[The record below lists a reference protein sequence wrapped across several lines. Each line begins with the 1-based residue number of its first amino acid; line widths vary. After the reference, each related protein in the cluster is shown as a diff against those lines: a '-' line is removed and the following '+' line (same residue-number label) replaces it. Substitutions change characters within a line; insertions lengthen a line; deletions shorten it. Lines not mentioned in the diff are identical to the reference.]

1 MGQYIHYTQEEKERA
16 NSVNLEQ
23 LMLKQ
28 GEILLPA
35 GREKRLG
42 SNHSI
47 TIRKNYWYDHATE
60 TGGLAIDFVKM
71 YYGKTFSEAMAFLLS
86 EEGVIHVEA
95 EDWEKEK
102 QRKEVLKIP
111 AVSPNRRRLYGYLV
125 KHRKIAPE
133 IVNYFVQ
140 KNLLYESCE
149 RDKKT
154 GKEYHNA
161 IFVGKDPD
169 GKVQH
174 LHKKGLYSGEK
185 NYKGN
190 QQGSRPEY
198 PFQYRGDGK
207 KVYLFE
213 APVDLFSYLTLHPDG
228 WKQNSY
234 IALMGVSAKPM
245 LQFLKD
251 RPDVETIVFCLDH
264 DTAGSMATKR
274 LMTELETLEKPYTV
288 EIEQPIRKDW
298 NEDLKAL
305 SVAEQ
310 EWEQDVALSM

>member
-23 LMLKQ
+23 LLLKQ
-28 GEILLPA
+28 GERLLPA

-42 SNHSI
+42 SNHSV
-47 TIRKNYWYDHATE
+47 TIHKNYWYDHAE
-60 TGGLAIDFVKM
+60 EKGGLAIDFVKM
-71 YYGKTFSEAMAFLLS
+71 YYGKTFSEAMAFLLE
-86 EEGVIHVEA
+86 EEGVIHVEREEWEA
-95 EDWEKEK
+95 EM
-102 QRKEVLKIP
+102 QRKEVLKMP
-111 AVSPNRRRLYGYLV
+111 AVSSNRRRLYGYLV
-125 KHRKIAPE
+125 KYRKIAPE

-140 KNLLYESCE
+140 KNLLYESCD
-149 RDKKT
+149 RDAKT

-161 IFVGKDPD
+161 IFIGIDTD

-190 QQGSRPEY
+190 ERGSRPEY
-198 PFQYRGDGK
+198 PFQYRGCGR

-213 APVDLFSYLTLHPDG
+213 APVDLLSYLTLYPDN
-228 WKQNSY
+228 WQQNSY

-251 RPDVETIVFCLDH
+251 RADIKTIVFCLI
-264 DTAGSMATKR
+264 MMKQ
-274 LMTELETLEKPYTV
+274 ELW
-288 EIEQPIRKDW
+288 QQKD
-298 NEDLKAL
+298 
-305 SVAEQ
+305 
-310 EWEQDVALSM
+310 